1 MKWILKKNKMDSK
14 FIIAICIII
23 LYAIILLIVGILSYV
38 YSVKH
43 KPFKVINDEYLK
55 EIAEYKKVEDEILK
69 KLKPIKTKFELSENE
84 NIYFVDELEVSFN
97 EKENKK
103 NKKKEFDDEYDQ
115 YIKNLKKNY
124 SLFKIK
130 GKQNELEKTLTYIS
144 NKRIVLDN
152 GIEFK
157 IIKFNN
163 VILVEN
169 YVWNFNGEYL
179 KTIYLKTKN
188 EEIYFVTNDLKLKS
202 IISKFRLEN
211 E

>member
-1 MKWILKKNKMDSK
+1 MDSK

-97 EKENKK
+97 ENENKK

-152 GIEFK
+152 GTEFK

-169 YVWNFNGEYL
+169 YVWNFNGEHL